1 MTIDLHPRRC
11 NICGGEV
18 IFTSNA
24 KIYGREYGSGKCYLC
39 TRCGAYVGT
48 HEPRPTE
55 ALGILADEK
64 MRALKMEA
72 HDLFDQLWLNKKDRR
87 SARQQAYAWLADQ
100 MGISREMCHFGYFDN
115 AQLKTAISILKEVLN
130 ETDII

>member
-87 SARQQAYAWLADQ
+87 SARQQAYA
-100 MGISREMCHFGYFDN
+100 
-115 AQLKTAISILKEVLN
+115 
-130 ETDII
+130 